1 MQRPFLG
8 SRPKGRT
15 PCVQA
20 HSRRTGHALC
30 AGLIAALVGGCA
42 DPGYQGYLN
51 EDEPFGYYSVGAG
64 NPYAGTGYYD
74 YGGPYSPYYYYGML
88 YGPYGMGGYWGDP
101 YVGGGNG
108 GRHR

>member
-1 MQRPFLG
+1 MD
-8 SRPKGRT
+8 
-15 PCVQA
+15 
-20 HSRRTGHALC
+20 HALC
-30 AGLIAALVGGCA
+30 AGLITALAGGCA
-42 DPGYQGYLN
+42 DPGYRGYLN

-74 YGGPYSPYYYYGML
+74 YSGPYSPYYYYGML